1 MNYNIFEN
9 PFYDTK
15 PAPKWAFTVEFM
27 LSEDMNVKV
36 KEKELP
42 NDPPEWLNN
51 LYKFLNSGK
60 PFDKEEWMDK
70 LSKAVEKVPVKHP
83 QADDTIML
91 YFPAYALTFN
101 SRYNQSGELPVT
113 FNDNRKREIRYIL
126 EQLQH
131 AKGFNYQNDPGDDS
145 VRPTLPSC
153 FYFDM
158 LVRIYDVDR
167 VAQYDPT
174 KGPDEVAEKGTVM
187 SFLYENCYVSKIGQE
202 DNTYESKEETR
213 KVEATIVYNGIK
225 PLD

>member
-60 PFDKEEWMDK
+60 AFDKEEWMDK
-70 LSKAVEKVPVKHP
+70 LSKAVDKIPVKHP

-131 AKGFNYQNDPGDDS
+131 AKGFNYQDDPGDDS

-202 DNTYESKEETR
+202 DNTYESKEEVR